1 MEKRKLILST
11 GNKDKVKEIKDI
23 LKNLNIEILSKSDIG
38 LGDFDIEEDGDTL
51 EENSIKKAI
60 ELKKKTPFM
69 VMADDSGLF
78 VDVLNG
84 GPGVYSSRYGGE
96 EGNYKKNNEKLLYN
110 MKEVPLE
117 KRKASF
123 FTTIALV
130 TEEGEIITVEGQCNG
145 HITFEPRGKREFG
158 YDPLFVPEGYSKT
171 FAELDEKEK
180 NKISHR
186 ALALEKIR
194 NTLINLLKED

>member
-23 LKNLNIEILSKSDIG
+23 LKDLNIEILSKSDIG
-38 LGDFDIEEDGDTL
+38 LGDFDIEEDGDML
-51 EENSIKKAI
+51 EENSIKKAV

-78 VDVLNG
+78 VDALNG

-96 EGNYKKNNEKLLYN
+96 EGNYEKNNEKLLRN
-110 MKEVPLE
+110 MNEIPLE
-117 KRKASF
+117 EREASF

-130 TEEGEIITVEGQCNG
+130 TEEDEIITVEGQCKG
-145 HITFEPRGKREFG
+145 HITFQPRGKRLFG